1 MRTALLFLLLAAC
14 EDPYGD
20 AAKVDTIEAWESY
33 LATEPSGSDK
43 LKAESRL
50 EELLVEKTLASTKPE
65 DFDAVLKRFPN
76 TRQAEKLKTGR
87 ATAAYAVAEAENTP
101 EAWQKFLDENPTA
114 EATMKKKATNR
125 VQVAGYQDKLVM
137 GEVKVEQVNLAED
150 PKGPKDGWGFTV
162 EVQNTGDKTLDFLN
176 LEVQMLSA
184 DDVKLATAS
193 YPLVGQ
199 VGPGNLPLPEEYT
212 QPLKPGDKRVWNYTT
227 GDVPKDWT
235 QKARVVPVAL
245 RFSGNLAEGK

>member
-1 MRTALLFLLLAAC
+1 MRTALLLLFLAAC
-14 EDPYGD
+14 ADPYGD
-20 AAKVDTIEAWESY
+20 AAKIDTIEGWESF
-33 LATEPSGSDK
+33 LAANPSGSDK

-50 EELLVEKTLASTKPE
+50 EELLVEKTLTSSKLE

-76 TRQAEKLKTGR
+76 TRQAEKLKTAR
-87 ATAAYAVAEAENTP
+87 ANAHYNQAEAENTP
-101 EAWQKFLDENPTA
+101 DAWQKFLDENPTA
-114 EATMKKKATNR
+114 EATMKKKASNR

-162 EVQNTGDKTLDFLN
+162 EVQNTGEKTLDYLN
-176 LEVQMLSA
+176 LEVQMLGA

-199 VGPGNLPLPEEYT
+199 VGPGNLPLPEAYT
-212 QPLKPGDKRVWNYTT
+212 QPLKPGDKRVWSYTT
-227 GDVPKDWT
+227 GEVPKDWT

-245 RFSGNLAEGK
+245 RFAGGGGDK